1 MAIQEKSGGVFIAYQ
16 GNDYNKE
23 DIVRR
28 LQKYCPSSYN
38 VRAISK
44 EEHGIVFAKVVYYN
58 YICYDCN
65 SCYYFCIPFNPLVVD
80 LWRYMVVA

>member
-23 DIVRR
+23 DIVIR

-58 YICYDCN
+58 YADDRDPYYN
-65 SCYYFCIPFNPLVVD
+65 SQTKIMTVSGYN
-80 LWRYMVVA
+80 

>member
-58 YICYDCN
+58 YADDRDPYYN
-65 SCYYFCIPFNPLVVD
+65 SQTKIMTVSGYN
-80 LWRYMVVA
+80 